1 VIYISHQN
9 NNQHILHMEEYKDI
23 HMEEYKDILENKS
36 TMKSSTFAP

>member
-1 VIYISHQN
+1 
-9 NNQHILHMEEYKDI
+9 MEEYKDI